1 MFLSRDHVAYRRFWY
16 TVHLVCGITYVI
28 HICHISTQCAQCVL
42 NTVVGTR
49 NTVIGRVIHG

>member
-16 TVHLVCGITYVI
+16 TVHLCGIMPFIYVM
-28 HICHISTQCAQCVL
+28 ISTQCVQCAL